1 MPAVASSPNPHN
13 NGLQS
18 SGDVKEDL
26 LSLMGE
32 KDIVEA
38 ELKALGG
45 VLDSVSSL
53 YSSTSASY
61 KSLSYRCASLFIKH
75 E

>member
-1 MPAVASSPNPHN
+1 MPTVASSPNPHN

-18 SGDVKEDL
+18 DRSAKGDL
-26 LSLMGE
+26 LALMGE

-45 VLDSVSSL
+45 VLDSVSL
-53 YSSTSASY
+53 LCR
-61 KSLSYRCASLFIKH
+61 K
-75 E
+75 

>member
-1 MPAVASSPNPHN
+1 MPTVASSPNPHH

-18 SGDVKEDL
+18 DRDAKGDL
-26 LSLMGE
+26 LALMGE

-53 YSSTSASY
+53 CL
-61 KSLSYRCASLFIKH
+61 K
-75 E
+75 

>member
-1 MPAVASSPNPHN
+1 MPSVTSSPNPHN

-18 SGDVKEDL
+18 SGSAREDL
-26 LSLMGE
+26 LALMKE

-53 YSSTSASY
+53 VSEARNSI
-61 KSLSYRCASLFIKH
+61 LLH
-75 E
+75 ER